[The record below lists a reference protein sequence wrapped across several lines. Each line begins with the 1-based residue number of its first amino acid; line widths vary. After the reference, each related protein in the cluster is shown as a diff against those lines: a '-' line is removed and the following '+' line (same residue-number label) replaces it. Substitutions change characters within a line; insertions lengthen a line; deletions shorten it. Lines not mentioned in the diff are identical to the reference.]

1 MNVANLWRIPPRVSD
16 SVSSID
22 KPSTSELA
30 NKNGVY
36 PASRLATEPAWRALM
51 ELHKLLGYR
60 IRIAFS
66 APATGRQS
74 GASPNPVEAN
84 LRGITTELIEGF
96 PQPFLLLEN
105 VQEVVRA
112 GGQASAPWTIFNTNR
127 GLDEVRLAEVAQID
141 AVNHS

>member
-22 KPSTSELA
+22 KPSTSEPA

-36 PASRLATEPAWRALM
+36 PASRLASEPAWRALM

-60 IRIAFS
+60 IRITFS
-66 APATGRQS
+66 VPSTATQS

-84 LRGITTELIEGF
+84 LTGIATELIEDF

-105 VQEVVRA
+105 VQEVFTV
-112 GGQASAPWTIFNTNR
+112 GGHSSAPWVIFDTKR
-127 GLDEVRLAEVAQID
+127 GLDVVLFAEVAQIER
-141 AVNHS
+141 VGP